1 MIQFLGNVLDR
12 NIGRCANCMRK
23 AFLFAAF
30 AWALVFASVICGAAS
45 WVITT
50 TVIAALCF
58 SVLALAHISLFALRL
73 AKGKPAQG
81 QASIEP
87 MPAALSRRQFAA
99 EFARATAFAALGTM
113 LAAGANSAFAA
124 CDCSKCRSN
133 QVCCKTAGGQCGC
146 FPQGISC

>member
-30 AWALVFASVICGAAS
+30 AWALVFASAICGAAS
-45 WVITT
+45 WVIAATLI
-50 TVIAALCF
+50 VALCL

-73 AKGKPAQG
+73 AKGKPV
-81 QASIEP
+81 QASAES

-99 EFARATAFAALGTM
+99 EFARAAAFAALGTM
-113 LAAGANSAFAA
+113 VAAGANSAFAA